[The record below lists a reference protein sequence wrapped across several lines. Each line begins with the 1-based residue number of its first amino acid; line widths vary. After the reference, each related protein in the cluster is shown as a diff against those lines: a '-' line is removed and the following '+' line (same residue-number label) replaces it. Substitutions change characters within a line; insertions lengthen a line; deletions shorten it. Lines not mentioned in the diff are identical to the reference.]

1 MSQPKTRTAKLFE
14 EKLAIER
21 LTSGKLTTDNCSN
34 KRDKKSKRKS
44 KKITKLLILFL
55 CTIGLIYHLTITT
68 IEYLSY
74 EMITLTTIEL
84 PDFIEPPA
92 ISLCLELMDFKQLP
106 TNCTREEFDS
116 KNRCSLNYYSLNEL
130 MNQYSGNLTSELQF
144 INHEKGKHN
153 KFYDKDDVH
162 NQYYQSRTLTYY
174 HSGFK
179 CIRIPSGMFINHT
192 SINQDT
198 IIERRRLEH
207 YSKDKFVLEFT
218 IDVQSSLNFTISS
231 SNPGWACVTLFFHES
246 DKIVHKYD
254 QPSVWYFWQPTV
266 EPNVAQLNYYQIT
279 TKYLKY
285 PFSHNC
291 YDYSVDS
298 KLESK
303 GDCIEKCTKDGII
316 KKYGKVGRVTS
327 TYEYD
332 NYFPHDGPTFDED
345 IDKYCV
351 KKCPLHCNTI
361 IYNPILAL
369 LWTSHVKEIFRIQ
382 LSPTYPTTYVT
393 YIAKFDMLSYLIYI
407 GGIFGIWVGMSV
419 FTSTSFLINYVM
431 KFCANSIN

>member
-1 MSQPKTRTAKLFE
+1 MSQPKTRSSKLFE
-14 EKLAIER
+14 ERLAIER

-34 KRDKKSKRKS
+34 KRNNKLKRKS
-44 KKITKLLILFL
+44 KKITKLLILLL
-55 CTIGLIYHLTITT
+55 CTIGLIYHLIITT

-74 EMITLTTIEL
+74 EMVTLTTIEL

-92 ISLCLELMDFKQLP
+92 ISLCLDLMDFRQLP
-106 TNCTREEFDS
+106 INCTREEFDS
-116 KNRCSLNYYSLNEL
+116 SNRCSLNYYSLNEL

-144 INHEKGKHN
+144 TNYEKGKHN
-153 KFYDKDDVH
+153 KFYGKDDVH
-162 NQYYQSRTLTYY
+162 NQYHQSRTLTYY

-179 CIRIPSGMFINHT
+179 CVRIPSGIFINHT
-192 SINQDT
+192 NINQDM
-198 IIERRRLEH
+198 IIERRILEH
-207 YSKDKFVLEFT
+207 YSKEKFFLEFT
-218 IDVQSSLNFTISS
+218 IDVQSSLNLSSSS
-231 SNPGWACVTLFFHES
+231 SNTTNDWVYVTLFLHEYK
-246 DKIVHKYD
+246 KIGHKYD
-254 QPSVWYFWQPTV
+254 QSFVRYFWQPFV
-266 EPNVAQLNYYQIT
+266 EPNVARLNYHQIT

-291 YDYSVDS
+291 YDYSVNS

-332 NYFPHDGPTFDED
+332 NYVPHNGSTFDED

-351 KKCPLHCNTI
+351 NKCPLDCNTI
-361 IYNPILAL
+361 MYNPILAF
-369 LWTSHVKEIFRIQ
+369 LWTSSVKKIFRVQ
-382 LSPTYPTTYVT
+382 LSPTYPITYVT
-393 YIAKFDMLSYLIYI
+393 YIAKFHLLSYLIYM

-419 FTSTSFLINYVM
+419 FTSTSFVINHVM
-431 KFCANSIN
+431 KFCAN